1 MGNRLSI
8 NDFVRIKLPEYFHIS
23 LIFSIFMVENSL
35 VWLMVSLKFEY
46 MFELL
51 LIIYLVPVIIILSL
65 LWRLVLWLVRN
76 VLRLA
81 GWLLKKVCVLVWK
94 GLLLLVGI
102 FLGRCCVP
110 SAGFKIR
117 VKQQSRT
124 CLGRAGTASCCSR
137 VERCSSLMS
146 GVYLT
151 DKQAKILCLCF
162 FHRQPLFDYHNF

>member
-1 MGNRLSI
+1 
-8 NDFVRIKLPEYFHIS
+8 
-23 LIFSIFMVENSL
+23 MVGNSL

-76 VLRLA
+76 VLRLV

-102 FLGRCCVP
+102 FLGRCCVNRP
-110 SAGFKIR
+110 PD
-117 VKQQSRT
+117 SR
-124 CLGRAGTASCCSR
+124 
-137 VERCSSLMS
+137 
-146 GVYLT
+146 
-151 DKQAKILCLCF
+151 
-162 FHRQPLFDYHNF
+162 

>member
-23 LIFSIFMVENSL
+23 LIFSIFMVGNSL

-51 LIIYLVPVIIILSL
+51 LIIYLVPVIIILS
-65 LWRLVLWLVRN
+65 VLWLVRN

-102 FLGRCCVP
+102 FLGRCCVNRP
-110 SAGFKIR
+110 PD
-117 VKQQSRT
+117 SR
-124 CLGRAGTASCCSR
+124 
-137 VERCSSLMS
+137 
-146 GVYLT
+146 
-151 DKQAKILCLCF
+151 
-162 FHRQPLFDYHNF
+162 